1 MKETPLIVIE
11 VSCCWGNENNPVRL
25 ANLAGLAA
33 PAFTNTAYFGTLN
46 LQANIDENTSFWLPA
61 GDLIRI
67 SRGVDAA
74 TGDRV
79 NFVPQVVLE
88 PGTGIYDSD
97 IDELSDL
104 SVPLLRRRRLSAQ
117 CTSPSIC

>member
-1 MKETPLIVIE
+1 ML
-11 VSCCWGNENNPVRL
+11 GNENNPVRL

-88 PGTGIYDSD
+88 PAPAFMIPILMNYL
-97 IDELSDL
+97 IFP
-104 SVPLLRRRRLSAQ
+104 VPLLRRRRLSAQ